1 MHRPVSCRTSCKPR
15 LAAFGNCKRNFG
27 QQDEK
32 EQEEAKSIDQNKM
45 AQAKVFN
52 VGQLLDFEWK
62 LGVAVESNNC
72 KKLNAPFVS
81 ILLRTLDDNGK
92 VVSHAFEL
100 SFPEFQEFAKNFRD
114 ISNLMESL

>member
-1 MHRPVSCRTSCKPR
+1 M
-15 LAAFGNCKRNFG
+15 A
-27 QQDEK
+27 
-32 EQEEAKSIDQNKM
+32 

-100 SFPEFQEFAKNFRD
+100 SFPEFQVSALPFP
-114 ISNLMESL
+114 SLLLLQA

>member
-1 MHRPVSCRTSCKPR
+1 MGETKKNKKKQKSSDHRLRM
-15 LAAFGNCKRNFG
+15 A
-27 QQDEK
+27 
-32 EQEEAKSIDQNKM
+32 